1 MKIEHLQYFIV
12 LANSS
17 SISKAAEK
25 LFISQQQL
33 NRIIT
38 SLEEE
43 VQTKL
48 LSRTTNGV
56 SLTEEGQDFLAYAR
70 NIVSEYSA
78 LRNHFY
84 LRQSPDNFHL
94 QTPQAECKAFLTPCL
109 SIYASEIIH
118 NLQKIAPNIKLTLYD
133 KTTKLNENYFDDD
146 ALCFWAVAITPD
158 DLLLPDGQRL
168 QALTIGESQAYFVYN
183 KVLHQF
189 EQAPRN
195 SNDLMT
201 FAFSHVYADTP
212 HKEKLNL
219 VSANV
224 HQLLDSVVQNDTI
237 CTLPDFVLP
246 KVQPL
251 YPDIAFLHMPEMLS
265 SIYVVHPASH
275 PLTDA
280 DDIVINF
287 MKSYIQNLQLLA
299 KLNP

>member
-17 SISKAAEK
+17 SISKAAKK

-56 SLTEEGQDFLAYAR
+56 SLTEEGQDFLSYAR

-78 LRNHFY
+78 LKYHFC
-84 LRQSPDNFHL
+84 LRQRSDDFYP
-94 QTPQAECKAFLTPCL
+94 QTPLAECKAFLTPCL

-118 NLQKIAPNIKLTLYD
+118 NLQRIAPNIKLTLYD
-133 KTTKLNENYFDDD
+133 KTTKLNESYFDDD
-146 ALCFWAVAITPD
+146 ALCFWAVEIAPD
-158 DLLLPDGQRL
+158 DLLLPDGRCL
-168 QALTIGESQAYFVYN
+168 QALAIGESQAYFVYN
-183 KVLHQF
+183 KALHRF
-189 EQAPRN
+189 KQAPSN
-195 SNDLMT
+195 SNALMT

-224 HQLLDSVVQNDTI
+224 HQLLDSVMQNDTL

-246 KVQPL
+246 KVQAL
-251 YPDIAFLHMPEMLS
+251 YPEVAFLYLPEMLAP
-265 SIYVVHPASH
+265 IYVVHTSHH

-280 DDIVINF
+280 DHIVIHF
-287 MKSYIQNLQLLA
+287 MKSYIQNLQLLV
-299 KLNP
+299 KQSP